1 MECEF
6 SLEKEIEGIITNA
19 VVLVSSYWRNVNS
32 DSRTYHGASLV
43 VSNNYLL
50 VFTDIDDL
58 QPTKPIIYL
67 FIYEL
72 K

>member
-43 VSNNYLL
+43 VVHCECVVHFRFCSQQHSG
-50 VFTDIDDL
+50 I
-58 QPTKPIIYL
+58 
-67 FIYEL
+67 
-72 K
+72 